1 MYEAWIWQYIFLG
14 EGGEGRRGGGGSRD
28 ADIILGGVATLWW
41 CLIKKGGG
49 ENLGKG
55 DYVISEH
62 SLTM

>member
-14 EGGEGRRGGGGSRD
+14 EGGEGRGGGGSRD
-28 ADIILGGVATLWW
+28 VDIILGGVATLWW

-49 ENLGKG
+49 ENLGKS

-62 SLTM
+62 SLAM